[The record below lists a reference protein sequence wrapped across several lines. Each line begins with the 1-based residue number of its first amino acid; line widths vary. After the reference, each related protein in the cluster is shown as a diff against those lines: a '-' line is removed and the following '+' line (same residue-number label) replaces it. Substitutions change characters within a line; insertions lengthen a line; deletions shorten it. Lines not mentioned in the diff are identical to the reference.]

1 MRRNEERRKHMGE
14 LTLKQWMGLQEITI
28 KELAEK
34 SNISE
39 TTIVNIRKGKVKPN
53 INTLQKIA
61 AVLNVRVDEILL

>member
-1 MRRNEERRKHMGE
+1 MGE

-39 TTIVNIRKGKVKPN
+39 TTIMNIRKGKVKPN
-53 INTLQKIA
+53 ITTLQKIA

>member
-1 MRRNEERRKHMGE
+1 MGE